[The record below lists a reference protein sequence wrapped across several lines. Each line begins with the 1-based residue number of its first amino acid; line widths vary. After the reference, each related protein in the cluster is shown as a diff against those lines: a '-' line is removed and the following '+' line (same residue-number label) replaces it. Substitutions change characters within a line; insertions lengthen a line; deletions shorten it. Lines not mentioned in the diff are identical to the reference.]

1 MSCGEIFSTWLKRKF
16 DLFSEDSRVNIL
28 YIDPIFDNKELIE
41 TLKKRGLAIAAK
53 DFGQIK

>member
-1 MSCGEIFSTWLKRKF
+1 MKRKF